1 MASIGCTHT
10 TGWTTLWTEI
20 LLLKLH
26 LKQRGPVFWFDLNIR
41 RKATLHYLKHK
52 LTGGNKRQGLP
63 VRSCSFFYSF
73 QIQGISSVSH
83 DAP

>member
-26 LKQRGPVFWFDLNIR
+26 LKQRGPVFWFAEHQKESNS
-41 RKATLHYLKHK
+41 TLS
-52 LTGGNKRQGLP
+52 Q
-63 VRSCSFFYSF
+63 
-73 QIQGISSVSH
+73 
-83 DAP
+83 A